1 MQYQHM
7 INRNMY
13 L

>member
-7 INRNMY
+7 INRNM
-13 L
+13 